1 MTRVYNINNMSGL
14 GKTLLD
20 LLIPSTNSY
29 WGSLV
34 FEAEIVEDNKV
45 LKVRLDTIYRD
56 WDYDKKYIKSHSQ
69 MNISE
74 LRKSIK
80 EALGL
85 GPKDLIFYHM
95 SGVDHSDY
103 NHTYTREACL
113 EYKIT
118 DELVDKLIA
127 LEAMTSKGLIHI

>member
-1 MTRVYNINNMSGL
+1 MTGVYNINNMSGL

-29 WGSLV
+29 WGNLV

-95 SGVDHSDY
+95 SGVDYSDY

-127 LEAMTSKGLIHI
+127 LEAMTSKGLIRI

>member
-1 MTRVYNINNMSGL
+1 MTGVYNINNMSGL

-29 WGSLV
+29 WGNLV

-95 SGVDHSDY
+95 SGVDYSNY

-113 EYKIT
+113 KYKRT

-127 LEAMTSKGLIHI
+127 LEAMTSKGLIRV

>member
-29 WGSLV
+29 WGNLV

-56 WDYDKKYIKSHSQ
+56 WDWDKKYIKSHSQ
-69 MNISE
+69 MNISK

-85 GPKDLIFYHM
+85 GPKDLIFCHM
-95 SGVDHSDY
+95 NGVDHSDY

-113 EYKIT
+113 KYKIT

>member
-20 LLIPSTNSY
+20 LLIPNTNSY
-29 WGSLV
+29 WGNLV

-56 WDYDKKYIKSHSQ
+56 WDYDKKYIKSRSQ
-69 MNISE
+69 LNISE
-74 LRKSIK
+74 LRRSIK

-95 SGVDHSDY
+95 SGVDYSDY

-113 EYKIT
+113 KYKIT

>member
-1 MTRVYNINNMSGL
+1 MTGVYNINNMSGL

-20 LLIPSTNSY
+20 LLIPSTNRY
-29 WGSLV
+29 WGNLV

-95 SGVDHSDY
+95 SGVDYSDY

-113 EYKIT
+113 KYKVT

-127 LEAMTSKGLIHI
+127 LEAMTSKGLIRI

>member
-20 LLIPSTNSY
+20 LLIPSANSY
-29 WGSLV
+29 WGNLV

-74 LRKSIK
+74 LKKSIK

-85 GPKDLIFYHM
+85 GSKDLIFYHM
-95 SGVDHSDY
+95 SGVDYSDY

-113 EYKIT
+113 KYKIT

-127 LEAMTSKGLIHI
+127 LEAMTSKGLIRI

>member
-1 MTRVYNINNMSGL
+1 
-14 GKTLLD
+14 
-20 LLIPSTNSY
+20 
-29 WGSLV
+29 
-34 FEAEIVEDNKV
+34 
-45 LKVRLDTIYRD
+45 
-56 WDYDKKYIKSHSQ
+56 

-80 EALGL
+80 EVLGL

-95 SGVDHSDY
+95 SGVDYSDY

-113 EYKIT
+113 KYKIT

-127 LEAMTSKGLIHI
+127 LEAMTNRGLIRV

>member
-1 MTRVYNINNMSGL
+1 MTGVYNINNMSGL

-20 LLIPSTNSY
+20 LLIPSTNRY
-29 WGSLV
+29 WGNLV
-34 FEAEIVEDNKV
+34 FEAEMVEDNKV

-56 WDYDKKYIKSHSQ
+56 WDYDKKYIKSRSQ

-74 LRKSIK
+74 LKKSIK

-85 GPKDLIFYHM
+85 GSKDLIFYHM
-95 SGVDHSDY
+95 SGVDYSDY

-113 EYKIT
+113 KYKIT

-127 LEAMTSKGLIHI
+127 LEAMTSKGLIRI

>member
-1 MTRVYNINNMSGL
+1 MTGVYNINNMSGL

-20 LLIPSTNSY
+20 LLIPSTNRY
-29 WGSLV
+29 WGNLV

-85 GPKDLIFYHM
+85 GPKDLIFCHM
-95 SGVDHSDY
+95 NEVDHSDY

-113 EYKIT
+113 KYKIT

-127 LEAMTSKGLIHI
+127 LEAMTSKGLIRI

>member
-1 MTRVYNINNMSGL
+1 MTGVYNINNMSGL

-29 WGSLV
+29 WGNLV

-69 MNISE
+69 MNISK

-85 GPKDLIFYHM
+85 GSKDLIFYHM
-95 SGVDHSDY
+95 SGVDYSDY

-113 EYKIT
+113 KYKIT

-127 LEAMTSKGLIHI
+127 LEAMTSKGLIRI

>member
-56 WDYDKKYIKSHSQ
+56 WDWDKKYIKSHSQ
-69 MNISE
+69 MNVSE
-74 LRKSIK
+74 LKKSIK

-85 GPKDLIFYHM
+85 GPKDLIFYHI
-95 SGVDHSDY
+95 SGVDYSDY

-113 EYKIT
+113 KYKIT

-127 LEAMTSKGLIHI
+127 LEAMTSKGLIRI

>member
-1 MTRVYNINNMSGL
+1 MTGVYNINNMSGL

-20 LLIPSTNSY
+20 LLIPSTNGY

-56 WDYDKKYIKSHSQ
+56 WDWDKKYIKSHSQ
-69 MNISE
+69 MNISK
-74 LRKSIK
+74 LKKSIK

-95 SGVDHSDY
+95 NRVDHDDY
-103 NHTYTREACL
+103 NYTYTREACL
-113 EYKIT
+113 KYKIT

>member
-29 WGSLV
+29 WGNLI

-56 WDYDKKYIKSHSQ
+56 WDWDKKYIKSHSQ
-69 MNISE
+69 MNISK

-80 EALGL
+80 EALSL

-95 SGVDHSDY
+95 NRVDHDDY
-103 NHTYTREACL
+103 NYTYTREACL
-113 EYKIT
+113 KYKIT

>member
-1 MTRVYNINNMSGL
+1 MTGVYNINNMSGL

-29 WGSLV
+29 WGNLV

-95 SGVDHSDY
+95 SGVDYGDY

-113 EYKIT
+113 KYKIT

-127 LEAMTSKGLIHI
+127 LEAMTSRGLIRI

>member
-74 LRKSIK
+74 LKKSIK

-85 GPKDLIFYHM
+85 GSKDLIFYHM
-95 SGVDHSDY
+95 SGVDYSDY

-113 EYKIT
+113 KYKIT

>member
-20 LLIPSTNSY
+20 LLIPSTNNY

-95 SGVDHSDY
+95 SGVDYSNY

-113 EYKIT
+113 KYKIT

-127 LEAMTSKGLIHI
+127 LEAMTSKGLIRV

>member
-1 MTRVYNINNMSGL
+1 MTGVYNINNMSGL

-56 WDYDKKYIKSHSQ
+56 WDWDKKYIKSHSQ
-69 MNISE
+69 MNVSE
-74 LRKSIK
+74 LKKSIK

-95 SGVDHSDY
+95 
-103 NHTYTREACL
+103 N
-113 EYKIT
+113 
-118 DELVDKLIA
+118 
-127 LEAMTSKGLIHI
+127 

>member
-95 SGVDHSDY
+95 SGVDYSNY

-113 EYKIT
+113 KYKIT

-127 LEAMTSKGLIHI
+127 LEAMASRGLIRV